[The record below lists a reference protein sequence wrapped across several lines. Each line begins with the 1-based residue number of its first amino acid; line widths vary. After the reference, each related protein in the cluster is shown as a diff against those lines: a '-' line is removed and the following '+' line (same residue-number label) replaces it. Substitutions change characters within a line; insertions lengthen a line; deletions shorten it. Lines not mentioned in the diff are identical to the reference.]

1 MYIFY
6 CVFMSTVMSLI
17 YEFSGLNV
25 IKPANVFLSFLLFLF
40 INMTITS
47 PNVRY
52 KRRIVIFYFI
62 ITILAVCNAAKVRFQ
77 LAEISFFD
85 VKLAKAAGDI
95 AGLFLDKI
103 PYTQIAII
111 LVTFIVIFIFS
122 LKYTLI
128 FENYKFSK
136 EI

>member
-17 YEFSGLNV
+17 YEFSGLNG

-52 KRRIVIFYFI
+52 KKDGRR
-62 ITILAVCNAAKVRFQ
+62 
-77 LAEISFFD
+77 
-85 VKLAKAAGDI
+85 
-95 AGLFLDKI
+95 
-103 PYTQIAII
+103 
-111 LVTFIVIFIFS
+111 
-122 LKYTLI
+122 
-128 FENYKFSK
+128 
-136 EI
+136 

>member
-17 YEFSGLNV
+17 YEFSGLNG

-62 ITILAVCNAAKVRFQ
+62 ITCRDK
-77 LAEISFFD
+77 
-85 VKLAKAAGDI
+85 
-95 AGLFLDKI
+95 FL
-103 PYTQIAII
+103 
-111 LVTFIVIFIFS
+111 
-122 LKYTLI
+122 
-128 FENYKFSK
+128 
-136 EI
+136 